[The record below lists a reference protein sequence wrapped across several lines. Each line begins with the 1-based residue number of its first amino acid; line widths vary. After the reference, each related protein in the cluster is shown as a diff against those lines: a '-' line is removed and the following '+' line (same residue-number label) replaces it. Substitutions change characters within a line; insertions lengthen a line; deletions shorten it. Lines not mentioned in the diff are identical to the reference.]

1 MNPDKIPSQVLVV
14 HRIAMNLN
22 LLAGKNC
29 LQSLINS
36 EFVLLQVLLKST
48 LEILFS
54 GALVFQTLLNL
65 LFRKFIGTQIN
76 MTGVQNGFPDFNS

>member
-1 MNPDKIPSQVLVV
+1 MNPDEIPSQLLVIY
-14 HRIAMNLN
+14 RIAMNLN

-36 EFVLLQVLLKST
+36 GFVLLQVLLQST

-54 GALVFQTLLNL
+54 ATLVLKTLLN
-65 LFRKFIGTQIN
+65 
-76 MTGVQNGFPDFNS
+76 